1 MDNIANITY
10 GYGSASTCLN
20 GKNYYGR
27 GCSRDEAIGCLIMNI
42 SIENVNFTIG
52 TVKEN
57 PQALKKRQD
66 DLRKWEKTRIRYS
79 QVNKTY

>member
-20 GKNYYGR
+20 GQDYFGR
-27 GCSRDEAIGCLIMNI
+27 GCSRDEAIGCLIMNL

-52 TVKEN
+52 TVKEH
-57 PQALKKRQD
+57 PQVTKERKDKQ
-66 DLRKWEKTRIRYS
+66 RKWERTRIRYS
-79 QVNKTY
+79 QINKTY